1 MAKKKSNKPIKEGQ
15 ERNYITK
22 EELRN
27 MKFELSIDVPK
38 KDFDELLKAMMEA
51 GKTANVTKA
60 H

>member
-27 MKFELSIDVPK
+27 MKFELSIEVPK
-38 KDFDELLKAMMEA
+38 KDFDELLKAMMGMDDSSKEY
-51 GKTANVTKA
+51 
-60 H
+60 